1 MFVKSVPIH
10 VCSTFGCL
18 LIKIHITA
26 KEVKI
31 EILDYKNLLN
41 NAIMNKK
48 KDT

>member
-1 MFVKSVPIH
+1 MQH
-10 VCSTFGCL
+10 VWVT

-48 KDT
+48 EIDNN